1 MRDAGERTMTR
12 PSDRELSDLLRRA
25 EAVLAPELIGQG
37 GLADKLLQAAN
48 ALDAHNVMMVS
59 PEVGL
64 IFQRILRDSRMECN
78 ET

>member
-1 MRDAGERTMTR
+1 MTR